1 MRTFQPIVA
10 RAVLRQSRI
19 MPSFDVKRAVM
30 AAAQSPRRTVGVAA
44 LLMALALIY
53 TASAFDMTTDTGGL
67 ISAHTPWRVDEAAVE
82 GRFPA
87 LKDGVLVVVDGA
99 TPEIAS
105 DGADRLAAALGQDA
119 NHFVSVRRPDG
130 GAFFAREGL
139 LFSSL
144 PQVQATTQR
153 LIDAQPLLGPLAA
166 DPSLRGIARAID
178 TAATGAANDPAK
190 AQRLTRPLAGLA
202 TAIDARAAGR
212 AAYFSWGALF
222 ADGGTL
228 PPTRQL
234 VLAQPNLAF
243 GDLQPGAQ
251 DTEALRQAAARLQ
264 LDDAHGVH
272 LGITG
277 AAALAD
283 EEFGSIRDSM
293 GVVGTLMA
301 LAMALCLWFAT
312 RSRRQVAAILV
323 TIMAGLV
330 ITLALGLAVVHRLN
344 VISVAF
350 IPLFVGLGVDFGI
363 QVCVR
368 FNAERRGHN
377 GGGSA
382 APLPALEQTAGA
394 IGAPLLMAAGA
405 ICLALGAF
413 LPTDYTGIA
422 ELGVIAG
429 LGMMVA
435 LALNVTLLPALL
447 MLLRPPVPARE
458 VGWAG
463 AAPLDGWLARHRR
476 GVLAGFVAAML
487 GSVALLPWVQFDFN
501 PMHLRDPHAPAMR
514 ALADLTRDAD
524 RTPNTIEVLAPGQ
537 AAADALAAR
546 LARLPQVAHA
556 VTLSSFVPDDQAP
569 KLALIQDASLLLD
582 TSVNPFDF
590 APPSDD
596 AATVAAV
603 TKASA
608 SLKTLSAQPGALGV
622 AAGRLAASFA
632 HLAAATPAQRA
643 GVEAMLVQP
652 LNTTLGSLRAAL
664 QAGPVTRETLPAEI
678 RADWLAGDGSAL
690 VSVTPKNGMD
700 NASLRA
706 FSAAVLA
713 VAPHATGLPIAT
725 QAAAA
730 TVSGAFIRAGLLAL
744 LLVTGLLYAVLR
756 SLREVAFTLAPVVL
770 SGFLTLGTCV
780 LIGQPLN
787 FANIIAFPLLFGVGV
802 AFHIYFVMAWR
813 RGTSDLLQTSL
824 ARAVVFS
831 ALATGSAFG
840 ALGFSHHPGTAS
852 MGLILMI
859 SLVWT
864 LVCAL
869 IFEPALLGPVE
880 TRA

>member
-1 MRTFQPIVA
+1 
-10 RAVLRQSRI
+10 

-44 LLMALALIY
+44 LLVVLALIY
-53 TASAFDMTTDTGGL
+53 TASAFDMTTDTGEL

-105 DGADRLAAALGQDA
+105 DGADRLAAALGQDTA
-119 NHFVSVRRPDG
+119 HFVSVRRPDG

-166 DPSLRGIARAID
+166 DPSLRGIAKAID
-178 TAATGAANDPAK
+178 TAATGAANDSAK
-190 AQRLTRPLAGLA
+190 AQRLTRPLAELA
-202 TAIDARAAGR
+202 TAIDAKAAGR

-301 LAMALCLWFAT
+301 LAMALCLWFAV
-312 RSRRQVAAILV
+312 RSSRQVAAILV

-368 FNAERRGHN
+368 FNAERRAD
-377 GGGSA
+377 A
-382 APLPALEQTAGA
+382 AALPALAQTAGA

-435 LALNVTLLPALL
+435 LAGSADTAA
-447 MLLRPPVPARE
+447 PPGASAR
-458 VGWAG
+458 GRLGRGG
-463 AAPLDGWLARHRR
+463 AAGWLASAEPARR
-476 GVLAGFVAAML
+476 AGGVCGGDAGL
-487 GSVALLPWVQFDFN
+487 G
-501 PMHLRDPHAPAMR
+501 
-514 ALADLTRDAD
+514 
-524 RTPNTIEVLAPGQ
+524 G
-537 AAADALAAR
+537 LAA
-546 LARLPQVAHA
+546 VGA
-556 VTLSSFVPDDQAP
+556 V
-569 KLALIQDASLLLD
+569 
-582 TSVNPFDF
+582 
-590 APPSDD
+590 
-596 AATVAAV
+596 
-603 TKASA
+603 
-608 SLKTLSAQPGALGV
+608 
-622 AAGRLAASFA
+622 
-632 HLAAATPAQRA
+632 
-643 GVEAMLVQP
+643 
-652 LNTTLGSLRAAL
+652 
-664 QAGPVTRETLPAEI
+664 
-678 RADWLAGDGSAL
+678 
-690 VSVTPKNGMD
+690 
-700 NASLRA
+700 
-706 FSAAVLA
+706 
-713 VAPHATGLPIAT
+713 
-725 QAAAA
+725 
-730 TVSGAFIRAGLLAL
+730 
-744 LLVTGLLYAVLR
+744 
-756 SLREVAFTLAPVVL
+756 
-770 SGFLTLGTCV
+770 
-780 LIGQPLN
+780 
-787 FANIIAFPLLFGVGV
+787 
-802 AFHIYFVMAWR
+802 
-813 RGTSDLLQTSL
+813 
-824 ARAVVFS
+824 
-831 ALATGSAFG
+831 
-840 ALGFSHHPGTAS
+840 
-852 MGLILMI
+852 
-859 SLVWT
+859 
-864 LVCAL
+864 
-869 IFEPALLGPVE
+869 
-880 TRA
+880 